1 LGVTIIYPH
10 IDNTYLGVIK
20 WLLLRT

>member
-10 IDNTYLGVIK
+10 RDNTYLGVIK